1 MTENWLDGAGRV
13 RMSRAE
19 HPGSIGGWAGVLTEY
34 DIVGRV
40 KRQSVPTEVDAG
52 WTPAGDDA
60 VRGWLWTNQKY
71 DWKGR
76 VVRTINTDGV
86 DSPVLNDS
94 DVLISYE
101 GCGWELFWP
110 FNMRHRVFETSP
122 LGG

>member
-1 MTENWLDGAGRV
+1 M
-13 RMSRAE
+13 
-19 HPGSIGGWAGVLTEY
+19 
-34 DIVGRV
+34 
-40 KRQSVPTEVDAG
+40 PTEVDAG

-101 GCGWELFWP
+101 GCGCAGGQVTTLQGELVERDDQP
-110 FNMRHRVFETSP
+110 GVYARRNI
-122 LGG
+122 LGRRNL